1 MASIPIDQRRARR
14 HLLGGLTTHDSR
26 RLLSHALLIGDALA
40 GVAFALGLAGG
51 IAAIASGDA
60 VWTWLLLALA
70 AGVMRGAFTTLAQR
84 IGANLSAEAKVA
96 LRSRATAA
104 AITQPLGGTR
114 TSGELA
120 AAIVDE
126 VEAVD
131 GHVARFASIR
141 MAATW
146 SPMIILVAVAVA
158 SPVAALIL
166 AATLVPLIA
175 ALILAG
181 GAAAERSRRQ
191 FGAIARLSG
200 LFSDRLRALPLLL
213 AYLATERE
221 QMRLRRASDEVAAR
235 TMGVLRVAFLS
246 AGALEF
252 FAALSVALV
261 AVYAGFNV
269 LGLLPFTPPEQ
280 LDLFRAFL
288 VLALAPEFY
297 LPLQRLAAAY
307 HDKQA
312 AETAADRL
320 LALECDSLAV
330 QPLAIISPP
339 SITFDRVSL
348 RHVGAEIDAV
358 SDVSFRIE
366 PGEIVALTGPSGSG
380 KSSLLS
386 ALVGLAPVTTG
397 TIRVNEN
404 LLDGPRAIAGSAAWA
419 GQAPLIVPGSIAENI
434 ALSNRNAPAQ
444 AIRSAA
450 EAAGLEPLL
459 RRRSEGLDSILD
471 ARGSGL
477 SGGERRRIGLAR
489 ALLSDAP
496 LLLLDEPTAH
506 LDREAEAELTNT
518 IVRAC
523 HGRTAIIA
531 THSEALAARADRIIR
546 LELAHEPA

>member
-1 MASIPIDQRRARR
+1 MASLSLDQRRARR
-14 HLLGGLTTHDSR
+14 HLLSGLIRQDPR
-26 RLLSHALLIGDALA
+26 RLLSHALLVADAVA
-40 GVAFALGLAGG
+40 GIAFALGLAGG
-51 IAAIASGDA
+51 IAAIAAREAFWG
-60 VWTWLLLALA
+60 WLLLALSS
-70 AGVMRGAFTTLAQR
+70 GVGRGALTTLAQR
-84 IGANLSAEAKVA
+84 VGADVSANAKVA
-96 LRSRATAA
+96 LRTRVTAA
-104 AITQPLGGTR
+104 VVTQPLGGTR
-114 TSGELA
+114 TSGQLA

-131 GHVARFASIR
+131 GYVARFASIR
-141 MAATW
+141 IAAAL
-146 SPMIILVAVAVA
+146 SPLIVLAAVAVA

-166 AATLVPLIA
+166 VGTLVPLIA

-213 AYLATERE
+213 AYRATGRE
-221 QMRLRRASDEVAAR
+221 QLRLGVAADEVAAR

-269 LGLLPFTPPEQ
+269 LGLLPFTPPER

-297 LPLQRLAAAY
+297 LPLRRLAAAY

-320 LALECDSLAV
+320 LSLEAEALSVE
-330 QPLAIISPP
+330 PLAIDYPP
-339 SITFDRVSL
+339 SITFDHVSL
-348 RHVGAEIDAV
+348 RHPGAETDAV
-358 SDVSFRIE
+358 SDVGFHIE
-366 PGEIVALTGPSGSG
+366 PGEVVALVGPSGSG
-380 KSSLLS
+380 KSSLLG
-386 ALVGLAPVTTG
+386 ALVGLVPATG
-397 TIRVNEN
+397 GAIRV
-404 LLDGPRAIAGSAAWA
+404 DGQVLGGLRSIAGSAAWA

-434 ALSNRNAPAQ
+434 ALSRSEAPAK
-444 AIRSAA
+444 AIRNAA
-450 EAAGLEPLL
+450 EAAGLAPLL
-459 RRRSEGLDSILD
+459 HRRSEGVNTILD

-489 ALLSDAP
+489 ALLADAP

-506 LDREAEAELTNT
+506 LDPEAEAALIDK

-523 HGRTAIIA
+523 RGRTAIIA

-546 LELAHEPA
+546 LRNAHEPA

>member
-1 MASIPIDQRRARR
+1 MASLSIDQRRARR
-14 HLLGGLTTHDSR
+14 HLLGGLTAHDPR
-26 RLLSHALLIGDALA
+26 RLLSHALLVADAVA
-40 GVAFALGLAGG
+40 GIAFALGLAGG
-51 IAAIASGDA
+51 IAAIASGEA
-60 VWTWLLLALA
+60 IWAWLLMALA
-70 AGVMRGAFTTLAQR
+70 AGVGRGALTTLSQR
-84 IGANLSAEAKVA
+84 VGADLSADARVA
-96 LRSRATAA
+96 LRSRVTTA
-104 AITQPLGGTR
+104 AITQPPGGTR
-114 TSGELA
+114 TSGALA

-126 VEAVD
+126 AEAVD

-141 MAATW
+141 MAATL
-146 SPMIILVAVAVA
+146 SPMIVLAAVAVA
-158 SPVAALIL
+158 SPIAALIL
-166 AATLVPLIA
+166 AGTLVPLIA

-200 LFSDRLRALPLLL
+200 LFSDRMRALPLLL
-213 AYLATERE
+213 AYRATDRE
-221 QMRLRRASDEVAAR
+221 QRHLGAAADEVAAR

-269 LGLLPFTPPEQ
+269 LGLLPFTPPER

-297 LPLQRLAAAY
+297 LPLRRLAAAY

-320 LALECDSLAV
+320 LSLEAEALPVE
-330 QPLAIISPP
+330 PLAIGYPP
-339 SITFDRVSL
+339 SITFDHVSL
-348 RHVGAEIDAV
+348 RHPGAEINAV
-358 SDVSFRIE
+358 SNVDFRAK
-366 PGEIVALTGPSGSG
+366 PGEIVALVGPSGSG
-380 KSSLLS
+380 KSSLLG
-386 ALVGLAPVTTG
+386 ALVGLVPATQGV
-397 TIRVNEN
+397 IRVDKDEI
-404 LLDGPRAIAGSAAWA
+404 DGSRSIAGSAAWA
-419 GQAPLIVPGSIAENI
+419 GQASLIVPGTIAENI
-434 ALSNRNAPAQ
+434 ALSTPDAPAL
-444 AIRSAA
+444 AIRNAA

-459 RRRSEGLDSILD
+459 QRRSEGLNTILD

-489 ALLSDAP
+489 ALLADAP

-506 LDREAEAELTNT
+506 LDPDAEAALIDT

-523 HGRTAIIA
+523 RGRTAIIA
-531 THSEALAARADRIIR
+531 THSEALAGRADRIIR
-546 LELAHEPA
+546 LRNRHEPA